1 MTLPASG
8 AISLGAIRSELGST
22 STNFDIVGHPADM
35 LIGNNTDTNRK
46 LTDFY
51 GKSAKQVLGAGFG
64 SGISPATYF
73 PQVTTGDCF
82 YVDMV
87 GTGGW
92 DNGGNAYQITLTY
105 GTSSSGAWNTSNG
118 NGKNNYWDF
127 TFNGSSLTSR
137 GYYAGG
143 STNYGGAASNIA
155 RIKYVGTGLSPTYT
169 SLGVYSSTYY
179 ASNMYRA

>member
-8 AISLGAIRSELGST
+8 PISLGSIRAELGST

-46 LTDFY
+46 LSDFY
-51 GKSAKQVLGAGFG
+51 SKGAVNYTSGT
-64 SGISPATYF
+64 GISPATYF
-73 PQVTTGDCF
+73 PQVLSGDCF

-92 DNGGNAYQITLTY
+92 DGGGNAYQITLSY

-127 TFNGSSLTSR
+127 TFDGTSLTSR

-155 RIKYVGTGLSPTYT
+155 RIKYVGTGLSPTYV

-179 ASNMYRA
+179 ASTQYRG

>member
-8 AISLGAIRSELGST
+8 PISLGAIRTELGST

-51 GKSAKQVLGAGFG
+51 GKSAVTLTSG
-64 SGISPATYF
+64 SSISPATYF

-82 YVDMV
+82 YVDIV

-92 DNGGNAYQITLTY
+92 DNGGNAYQVTLTY

-118 NGKNNYWDF
+118 NGKNNYWNFSFDG
-127 TFNGSSLTSR
+127 TSLSST

-143 STNYGGAASNIA
+143 STNYAGASSNVA
-155 RIKYVGTGLSPTYT
+155 RIKYVGTGLSPTYS

-179 ASNMYRA
+179 ASTRYRG